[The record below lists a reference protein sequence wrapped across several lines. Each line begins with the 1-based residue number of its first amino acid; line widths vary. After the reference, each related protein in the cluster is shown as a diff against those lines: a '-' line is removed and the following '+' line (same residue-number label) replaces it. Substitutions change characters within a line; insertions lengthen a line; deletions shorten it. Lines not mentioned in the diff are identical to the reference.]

1 MVSPRGTFM
10 SRQRRISR
18 LTWPRFLPEYFTK
31 QGWKRSPSWPGPKS
45 RLWVLLSGFLQVD
58 LAEQVQL
65 AEQEAPHLGQVQL
78 ALLQLFVQVQLL
90 DVASWGLSLTYSCLL
105 AASVRDGVEGI
116 GKLTSVTSFAPR
128 REGGEGRLCEVE
140 SSMDDPERL

>member
-1 MVSPRGTFM
+1 
-10 SRQRRISR
+10 
-18 LTWPRFLPEYFTK
+18 
-31 QGWKRSPSWPGPKS
+31 
-45 RLWVLLSGFLQVD
+45 VLLSGFLQVD

-105 AASVRDGVEGI
+105 VASVRDGVEGI

-128 REGGEGRLCEVE
+128 REGGEGRLCEAE